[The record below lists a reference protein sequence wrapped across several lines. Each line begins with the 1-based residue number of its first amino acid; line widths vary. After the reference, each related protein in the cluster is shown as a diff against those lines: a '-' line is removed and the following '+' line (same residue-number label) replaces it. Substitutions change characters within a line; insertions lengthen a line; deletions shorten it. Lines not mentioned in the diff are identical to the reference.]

1 MSFSVLCLAGKMNV
15 FENIR
20 LADEEIFET
29 IAKSEYVRIERI
41 ISNGQKSCEGFF
53 YDQDEYEFV
62 LLLEGEAELFFKE
75 KGRVKLKKGD
85 YLIIKPHELH
95 RVEYTSKPAV
105 WLAVFYK

>member
-1 MSFSVLCLAGKMNV
+1 MNA

-29 IAKSEYVRIERI
+29 ITKSEYVRIERI
-41 ISNGQKSCEGFF
+41 ISNGQKSPEGFF

-75 KGRVKLKKGD
+75 KGRVRLKKGD
-85 YLIIKPHELH
+85 YLVIEPHELH
-95 RVEYTSKPAV
+95 RVEYTSKPAI
-105 WLAVFYK
+105 WLAVFYR